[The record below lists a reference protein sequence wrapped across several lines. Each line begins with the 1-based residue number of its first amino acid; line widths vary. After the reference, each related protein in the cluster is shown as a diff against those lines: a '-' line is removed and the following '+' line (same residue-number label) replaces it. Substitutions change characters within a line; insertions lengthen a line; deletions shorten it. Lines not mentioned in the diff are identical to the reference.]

1 MNHMKKMMPAV
12 WGAVMAIAMTAC
24 GSSAGEP
31 AQSSVT
37 QADREELTA
46 VWKAASEKTGALTSV
61 ALSTSMD
68 LYVRSGKENFES
80 SVNTEILLDEAGQ
93 EDMTCLWN
101 TDASLNEELSVETV
115 TFYTGGYYY
124 LDLPDRRI
132 KCVLSPEQMEEQF
145 ENMISVWKLNPDCV
159 SEISIKEE
167 SDSRIITFV
176 GEPEQIEEYLRRSM
190 EYSKSPMA
198 DWDMKVVKN
207 QGEVMVNSQGYMK
220 SQILNVEL
228 ALGMNGSQTGL
239 FMNMKLVYRWP
250 GEPVPVELPSTDGYT
265 EVDTESLLNAVSG

>member
-12 WGAVMAIAMTAC
+12 WGAAIAMTAC

-124 LDLPDRRI
+124 LDLPDRR
-132 KCVLSPEQMEEQF
+132 
-145 ENMISVWKLNPDCV
+145 NPDCV

-207 QGEVMVNSQGYMK
+207 QGEVMVNSQG
-220 SQILNVEL
+220 
-228 ALGMNGSQTGL
+228 
-239 FMNMKLVYRWP
+239 
-250 GEPVPVELPSTDGYT
+250 
-265 EVDTESLLNAVSG
+265 